1 MAGGKNKI
9 YIRKGVEK
17 MKTIIGAVDRFNH
30 WLFSGIAILFG
41 LVTLLTIYQVF
52 ARYILSSP
60 LVWSEEIV
68 RYSMIWIVLLGTVIA
83 LRKGLL
89 VSVEIVL
96 HLVPAK
102 VKKVMEALV
111 VILNIVFL
119 FILIKYGM
127 TLIELTGGQKV
138 GALDLSVG
146 VIYWSV
152 PVAGVIGIINALVVF
167 IEIFIKTDNG
177 EDKQDGSAL
186 I

>member
-1 MAGGKNKI
+1 MAGGRTNFIK
-9 YIRKGVEK
+9 KGVEK
-17 MKTIIGAVDRFNH
+17 MKTVIGIVDRFNH
-30 WLFSGIAILFG
+30 WLFNGIAILFG

-52 ARYILSSP
+52 ARYVLSSP
-60 LVWSEEIV
+60 LVWSEEII
-68 RYSMIWIVLLGTVIA
+68 RYSMVWIVLLGTVIA

-96 HLVPAK
+96 HLVPLK
-102 VKKVMEALV
+102 VKKVLEAVV

-127 TLIELTGGQKV
+127 ALIELTAGQKV

-152 PVAGVIGIINALVVF
+152 PVAGIIGIINALVVF
-167 IEIFIKTDNG
+167 IEIFTKKDNG